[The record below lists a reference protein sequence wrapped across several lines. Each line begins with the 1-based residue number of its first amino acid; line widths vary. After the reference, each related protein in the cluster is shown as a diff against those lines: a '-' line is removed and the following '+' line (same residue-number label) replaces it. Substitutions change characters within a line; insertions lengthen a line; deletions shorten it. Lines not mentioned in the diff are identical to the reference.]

1 MWFDSHCHL
10 HICEEDR
17 PVGDV
22 LAEARDAGVTEML
35 TVGFDEGSNP
45 RATELTKEE
54 GVYASV
60 GIHPNSTTGWDD
72 SLVATFEGFLSS
84 PDVVAIGETGLDF
97 YRDDAPRA
105 DQERAFVAHI
115 DLAKKHDKALVIH
128 TRDSLPDALDLLE
141 ATSPP
146 SRFVLH
152 CWSGNLADL
161 DRVVEMD
168 GYVSFAGNVSFKNA
182 SALRDVLPS
191 VPQDRLLIETD
202 SPYLTPVPFRG
213 KRNSPAKVVHVGR
226 AVADTLGSTP
236 EDVARITTVNARR
249 FFALG

>member
-22 LAEARDAGVTEML
+22 LAEARAAGVTQML

-45 RATELTKEE
+45 RAVELAKEE

-60 GIHPNSTTGWDD
+60 GLHPNSATGWVD
-72 SLVATFEGFLSS
+72 SVAATFEGFLSS

-115 DLAKKHDKALVIH
+115 ELAKKHDKALVIH
-128 TRDSLPDALDLLE
+128 TRDSLSDALDLLE
-141 ATSPP
+141 ERTPP

-152 CWSGNLADL
+152 CWSGTRADL

-213 KRNSPAKVVHVGR
+213 KRNSPANVVHVGR
-226 AVADTLGSTP
+226 AVSETLGSSP
-236 EDVARITTVNARR
+236 EDVARITTINARR